1 MELDQALIN
10 ESKEHRR
17 TKKKAWEKAE
27 ILCECEAEQTDPE
40 SSPFAT
46 SS

>member
-1 MELDQALIN
+1 MNPKNIDAQ
-10 ESKEHRR
+10 
-17 TKKKAWEKAE
+17 KKKAREQAE